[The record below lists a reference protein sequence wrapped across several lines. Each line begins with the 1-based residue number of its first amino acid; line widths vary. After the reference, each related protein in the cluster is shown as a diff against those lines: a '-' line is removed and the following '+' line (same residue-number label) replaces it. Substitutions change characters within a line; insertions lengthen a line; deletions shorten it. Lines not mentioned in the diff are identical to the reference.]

1 MVFYVSNLYMMNFK
15 EVRGFF
21 NKLIK
26 FCEIKCML
34 LNDDCQNYLSKYV
47 FKYFN
52 EFFKLDVNEI
62 L

>member
-1 MVFYVSNLYMMNFK
+1 
-15 EVRGFF
+15 
-21 NKLIK
+21 
-26 FCEIKCML
+26 ML
-34 LNDDCQNYLSKYV
+34 LNDDCWNYLSKYV